1 MLCIISNY
9 IILIWLKYKW
19 EVDGLSL
26 KKIKANIIFNPVL
39 YYILSPY
46 NGKKKGKRKHK
57 EYELGLIIFEIACN
71 LFALSMIIDTL
82 FLKDFMWNLK
92 GWSAYIYF
100 MIVPIVGVAYM
111 IIAEIVKKQKI
122 NDYIKIKA
130 QDECP
135 VL

>member
-1 MLCIISNY
+1 MKMLCIISNY
-9 IILIWLKYKW
+9 IILIWLNYKW

-26 KKIKANIIFNPVL
+26 KKIKANRIFNPVL

-92 GWSAYIYF
+92 GWSDYIYF

-111 IIAEIVKKQKI
+111 IIAEIVKKAK
-122 NDYIKIKA
+122 NK
-130 QDECP
+130 
-135 VL
+135 